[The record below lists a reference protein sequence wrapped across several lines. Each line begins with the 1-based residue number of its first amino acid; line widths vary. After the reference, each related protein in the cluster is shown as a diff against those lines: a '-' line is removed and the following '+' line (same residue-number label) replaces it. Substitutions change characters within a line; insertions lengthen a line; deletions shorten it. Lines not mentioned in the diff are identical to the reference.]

1 MPSAL
6 AALLF
11 VAATA
16 VSLGASAVLVAR
28 LERICAW
35 LGLSAALLGLTTALA
50 ADAPEI
56 TSAVTALARGQH
68 QVGTGV
74 ILGSNV
80 FNLAALIGLG
90 AVTAGGIALHRRSV
104 LLEGSVALWMAAV
117 TLGAV
122 TRLITPVLALALA
135 LAALVP
141 YVYISAA
148 HPSGRARA
156 PVPAR
161 LRSWLA
167 GAVSEEEQEI
177 AGLVPERPGSRR
189 DIGGG
194 ALALAA
200 VVAASTVME
209 QAATTL
215 GTRLAIPDVI
225 TGAIVLAAVTS
236 LPNAVAAIYLAR
248 RGRAAATLSE
258 ALNSNTLNVVA
269 GLLIPAVIIGD
280 AGLGAA
286 LRTTVWYAAL
296 TLGVIALA
304 LVGRGVSRRSGLL
317 IIYAYAVFV
326 ITVVITA
333 VQAL

>member
-6 AALLF
+6 VALLL
-11 VAATA
+11 VAATV
-16 VSLGASAVLVAR
+16 VSLAASAMLVAR

-35 LGLSAALLGLTTALA
+35 LGLSAALLGLGAALA
-50 ADAPEI
+50 ADAPEV
-56 TSAVTALARGQH
+56 TSAVTALARGQ
-68 QVGTGV
+68 QQAGTGV

-104 LLEGSVALWMAAV
+104 LLEGGVALWIAAV
-117 TLGAV
+117 TLAAV
-122 TRLITPVLALALA
+122 TSAVTPALALALA

-148 HPSGRARA
+148 HPSARAR
-156 PVPAR
+156 VPAPAW

-167 GAVSEEEQEI
+167 GALSEEEQEI
-177 AGLVPERPGSRR
+177 SGLSPDRPGGRR
-189 DIGGG
+189 DLG
-194 ALALAA
+194 AASLALTA
-200 VVAASTVME
+200 VAAASAVME

-215 GTRLAIPDVI
+215 GTRLAVPDAI

-236 LPNAVAAIYLAR
+236 LPNTVAAIYLAR

-258 ALNSNTLNVVA
+258 AMNSNTLNIVT
-269 GLLIPAVIIGD
+269 GLLIPAIIIGGS
-280 AGLGAA
+280 GLGTGLRAA
-286 LRTTVWYAAL
+286 AWYAAL
-296 TLGVIALA
+296 TLGVVALA
-304 LVGRGVSRRSGLL
+304 LAGRGVTRRTGLL

-333 VQAL
+333 IRTA

>member
-1 MPSAL
+1 MPSTL
-6 AALLF
+6 VALLL

-16 VSLGASAVLVAR
+16 VSLAASAVLVAR

-35 LGLSAALLGLTTALA
+35 LGLSAALLGLAAALA

-56 TSAVTALARGQH
+56 TSAVTALARGQQ

-104 LLEGSVALWMAAV
+104 LLEGGVAVWIAAV
-117 TLGAV
+117 TLAAVTGAV
-122 TRLITPVLALALA
+122 TPVLALTLA

-148 HPSGRARA
+148 HPSARAR
-156 PVPAR
+156 VPAPAW

-167 GAVSEEEQEI
+167 GALSEEEQEI
-177 AGLVPERPGSRR
+177 SGLVPDRPGGRR
-189 DIGGG
+189 DLGAA
-194 ALALAA
+194 ALALTA
-200 VVAASTVME
+200 VVAASAVME

-215 GTRLAIPDVI
+215 GTRLAVPDVI

-236 LPNAVAAIYLAR
+236 LPNTVAAIYLAR

-258 ALNSNTLNVVA
+258 AMNSNTLNIVA
-269 GLLIPAVIIGD
+269 GLLIPAVVIGGS
-280 AGLGAA
+280 GLGTGLRAA
-286 LRTTVWYAAL
+286 VWYAAL
-296 TLGVIALA
+296 TLGVVALA
-304 LVGRGVSRRSGLL
+304 LAGRGVTRRTGLL

-333 VQAL
+333 IRTA

>member
-6 AALLF
+6 VALLL
-11 VAATA
+11 VAATV
-16 VSLGASAVLVAR
+16 VSLAASAVLVAR

-35 LGLSAALLGLTTALA
+35 LGLSAALLGLAAALA
-50 ADAPEI
+50 ADAPEV
-56 TSAVTALARGQH
+56 TSAVTALARGQQ

-104 LLEGSVALWMAAV
+104 LLEGGVALWIAAV
-117 TLGAV
+117 TLAAV
-122 TRLITPVLALALA
+122 TSAVTPALALALA

-148 HPSGRARA
+148 HPSARAR
-156 PVPAR
+156 VPAPPW

-167 GAVSEEEQEI
+167 GALSEEEQEI
-177 AGLVPERPGSRR
+177 SGLIPDRPGGRR
-189 DIGGG
+189 DLGAA

-200 VVAASTVME
+200 VVAASAVME

-215 GTRLAIPDVI
+215 GTRLAVPDVI

-236 LPNAVAAIYLAR
+236 LPNTVAAIYLAR

-258 ALNSNTLNVVA
+258 AMNSNTLNVVA
-269 GLLIPAVIIGD
+269 GLLIPAVIIGGS
-280 AGLGAA
+280 GLGTGLRAA
-286 LRTTVWYAAL
+286 AWYAAL
-296 TLGVIALA
+296 TLGVVALA
-304 LVGRGVSRRSGLL
+304 LAGRGVTRRTGLL

-333 VQAL
+333 IRTA